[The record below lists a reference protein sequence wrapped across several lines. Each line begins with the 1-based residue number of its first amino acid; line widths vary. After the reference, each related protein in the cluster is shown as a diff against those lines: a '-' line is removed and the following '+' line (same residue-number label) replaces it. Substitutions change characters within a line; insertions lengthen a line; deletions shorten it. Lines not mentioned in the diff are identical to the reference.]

1 MTADRIAVVYD
12 CLFPYTTGGGERQY
26 RGFAEAFVDL
36 GREVD
41 YLTVRQ
47 WPEGEPPSATFS
59 VVPLGGGLDLYDD
72 EGVRRSSSALRFA
85 WRVFR
90 ALLARRNRYDAVVV
104 SALPVLNVF
113 AARLALVGSR
123 TTVAADYLEVWG
135 RHQWIDYAGRL
146 TGNVAWALQ
155 RAAIALT
162 PLATAHSALT
172 SSRLRKEGFRGQILL
187 SPGLIDGDAA
197 AAESAAEDAASP
209 PSRDEPFVL
218 YAGRHIPDKRV
229 EALPAAVAAVRER
242 YPSLRLVI
250 TGRGAS
256 TATIEDAV
264 TTADGWDW
272 TTMPGFVSETELR
285 DLMAHASAVVNPSRR
300 EGYGLVVVEAAA
312 FGTPTVLVADEGNA
326 STELVQTNVNGFIA
340 ASVEPGPLGSAIA
353 AAVAEGEAL
362 RRRTRE
368 WYSEAIRT
376 RTIRRTVQQLAD
388 ALDERSAGRKRS

>member
-1 MTADRIAVVYD
+1 MTAERIAVVYD

-36 GREVD
+36 GRDVD

-47 WPEGEPPSATFS
+47 WPEDETPSATFT
-59 VVPLGGGLDLYDD
+59 VVPLGGRLDLYD
-72 EGVRRSSSALRFA
+72 EGGVRRSSSALRFA

-90 ALLARRNRYDAVVV
+90 GLLTRRNSYDAVLV

-113 AARLALVGSR
+113 AARLALFGSR

-135 RHQWIDYAGRL
+135 RRQWIEYAGRL

-155 RAAIALT
+155 RAAIMAT

-172 SSRLRKEGFRGQILL
+172 ANRLRREGFRGQILL
-187 SPGLIDGDAA
+187 SPGLIDGDAPRSDTAIA
-197 AAESAAEDAASP
+197 AAASQGSSEDA
-209 PSRDEPFVL
+209 FVL

-229 EALPAAVAAVRER
+229 EVLPAAVAAVRER
-242 YPSLRLVI
+242 HPSLRLVI

-256 TATIEDAV
+256 TATIEEAV
-264 TTADGWDW
+264 TAVDGWGW
-272 TTMPGFVSETELR
+272 TSMPGFVSETELR
-285 DLMAHASAVVNPSRR
+285 DLMARASAVVNPSRR

-312 FGTPTVLVADEGNA
+312 SGTPTVLVADEGNA
-326 STELVQTNVNGFIA
+326 STELVQTDVNGFIA

-353 AAVAEGEAL
+353 AAVAGGEAL

-368 WYSEAIRT
+368 WYSGAIRT

-388 ALDERSAGRKRS
+388 ALDERSAGRNRS